1 MAFVV
6 ADNFS
11 YTSVKKDFVK
21 PVKQGL
27 FIIEALCN
35 NHTSV

>member
-1 MAFVV
+1 VVINWLIFNRFDNNVLVV

-21 PVKQGL
+21 PVRIG
-27 FIIEALCN
+27 
-35 NHTSV
+35 